1 MLLDAR
7 NGFDSDK
14 FLNRMAKEVQKRLQ
28 ARTAEVAHLK
38 MTLSPNSGRLG
49 EIAVVNL
56 VRNDLIPEISLRL
69 QSPVTGG
76 QLLINL
82 RAEAAPDVLGTVVRE
97 ALATSAAA
105 FPTMKATLDHL
116 EHFRPG
122 KPSPTH
128 RFETP
133 K

>member
-1 MLLDAR
+1 
-7 NGFDSDK
+7 
-14 FLNRMAKEVQKRLQ
+14 
-28 ARTAEVAHLK
+28 

>member
-1 MLLDAR
+1 
-7 NGFDSDK
+7 
-14 FLNRMAKEVQKRLQ
+14 
-28 ARTAEVAHLK
+28 
-38 MTLSPNSGRLG
+38 MTLSPTSGRLG

-56 VRNDLIPEISLRL
+56 VRNDFIPENSSRL
-69 QSPVTGG
+69 EIPVTVG
-76 QLLINL
+76 QLLVNL
-82 RAEAAPDVLGTVVRE
+82 RAEAPPDVLGTVVQE
-97 ALATSAAA
+97 ALAASAEA